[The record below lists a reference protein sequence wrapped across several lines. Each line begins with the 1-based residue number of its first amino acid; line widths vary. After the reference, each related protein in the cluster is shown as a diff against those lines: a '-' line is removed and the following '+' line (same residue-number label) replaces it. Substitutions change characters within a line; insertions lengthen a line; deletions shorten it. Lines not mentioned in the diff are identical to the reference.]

1 MLKISIVF
9 FSIFVF
15 LLLMFLFTNSNAVT
29 ISNSQT
35 SQGIPFTVSSEK
47 INVNTY
53 VSYNIPKN
61 LSSHVKIISYV
72 KLYNVNNKLIYNYS
86 SNNTHI
92 IESKSI
98 NIKPGLYR
106 VSTGV
111 IVIGNHTDVNRVDG
125 IMQSNHSIFYTSIIM
140 KPAYHIAYA
149 AIAFF
154 IAGSALLIAAFKFHK
169 PFIT

>member
-1 MLKISIVF
+1 M
-9 FSIFVF
+9 
-15 LLLMFLFTNSNAVT
+15 
-29 ISNSQT
+29 
-35 SQGIPFTVSSEK
+35 
-47 INVNTY
+47 NTY